1 MPSISFDCIAGP
13 SDLIIDG
20 YNGFLITELD
30 QKTYKEK
37 LMKLM
42 DDNVFVKLAKNTQKH
57 ANEFNIEKIGQK
69 YLDTLLS

>member
-1 MPSISFDCIAGP
+1 LESCRISFDCIAGP

-57 ANEFNIEKIGQK
+57 ANEFNIF
-69 YLDTLLS
+69 